1 MSEHFTLFSDEPSS
15 AFIAA
20 LEAAGITVR
29 GWEIPPYRFSKRKT
43 FKNSLKV
50 EGRGWTNPRDK
61 SGDLMLTVEHDRW
74 RAFDVVLEI
83 AEVHGLYVANGGMTD
98 G

>member
-1 MSEHFTLFSDEPSS
+1 
-15 AFIAA
+15 
-20 LEAAGITVR
+20 
-29 GWEIPPYRFSKRKT
+29 
-43 FKNSLKV
+43 
-50 EGRGWTNPRDK
+50 
-61 SGDLMLTVEHDRW
+61 MLTVEHDRW